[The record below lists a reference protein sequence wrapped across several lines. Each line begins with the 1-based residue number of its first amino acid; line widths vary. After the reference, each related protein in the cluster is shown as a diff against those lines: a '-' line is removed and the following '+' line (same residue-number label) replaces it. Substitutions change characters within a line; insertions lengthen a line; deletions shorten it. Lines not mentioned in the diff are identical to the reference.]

1 MLCVS
6 DWGEGGLVLGC
17 VEGGERVVGGRYGC
31 GARLEEEGGL
41 VEPGLGGGEVGHFY
55 EVRDWVDWCGGGW

>member
-1 MLCVS
+1 M
-6 DWGEGGLVLGC
+6 GC

-55 EVRDWVDWCGGGW
+55 EVRDWVGWCGGGWWV